1 MRVRRSRLVLAIC
14 AAALTLSACALG
26 PRPTLQPVTTID
38 DNGAQRVLS
47 RLERANALDFTAE
60 YDIIPSTTGTTTK
73 AQVVQQDGRRRIT
86 IGNVVFSSDGNSA
99 QTCQND
105 LEGCSDFLDDA
116 RISDLNIT
124 HLFWGPALA
133 SRLGIDANRRIGP
146 STEYATSIA
155 GRRAICVDVILPSVA
170 TTTGTVTYCALR
182 AGVLARYFGADVSI
196 ELTSFE
202 PGTVPAD
209 FEG

>member
-1 MRVRRSRLVLAIC
+1 MRDPRSRLVVAMCI
-14 AAALTLSACALG
+14 AAMTLSACALG

-38 DNGAQRVLS
+38 DAAARRVLS
-47 RLERANALDFTAE
+47 RLERASSLDFTAE

-86 IGNVVFSSDGNSA
+86 IGNVVFQSDGDSA
-99 QTCQND
+99 QTCQNN

-133 SRLGIDANRRIGP
+133 SRLEVDANRRIG
-146 STEYATSIA
+146 SSSALATEIA

-202 PGTVPAD
+202 PGVVPAD

>member
-1 MRVRRSRLVLAIC
+1 MRVPRSRAVLVMC
-14 AAALTLSACALG
+14 VAAATLSACALG

-38 DNGAQRVLS
+38 DTAAQRVLT

-60 YDIIPSTTGTTTK
+60 YDIIPSTTGTITK

-86 IGNVVFSSDGNSA
+86 IGDVVFHSDGNTA

-105 LEGCSDFLDDA
+105 LEVCSEFLDDA

-133 SRLGIDANRRIGP
+133 SRLEVDANRRIGP
-146 STEYATSIA
+146 STELVTSIA

-170 TTTGTVTYCALR
+170 TTTGTVTYCALA
-182 AGVLARYFGADVSI
+182 AGVLGRYFGADVSI

-202 PGTVPAD
+202 PGVVPDD
-209 FEG
+209 FDG

>member
-1 MRVRRSRLVLAIC
+1 MRVPRCRLALVLC
-14 AAALTLSACALG
+14 VTAAALSSCAIG
-26 PRPTLQPVTTID
+26 PRPTLEPVTSID
-38 DNGAQRVLS
+38 DSAAQKVLT
-47 RLERANALDFTAE
+47 RLERADSLDFTAE
-60 YDIIPSTTGTTTK
+60 YDITPSTTGTTTK

-86 IGNVVFSSDGNSA
+86 IGNVVFSSDGDAA
-99 QTCQND
+99 QTCRTD
-105 LEGCSDFLDDA
+105 AEECSDFLDDA
-116 RISDLNIT
+116 LVSDLNLT

-133 SRLGIDANRRIGP
+133 SRLEIDANRRIGP
-146 STEYATSIA
+146 SAELVTTIA

-170 TTTGTVTYCALR
+170 TTTGTVTYCALA

-202 PGTVPAD
+202 PGVVPAD